1 MLPFAS
7 WVPVKCSLSSFS
19 AKSPT
24 GQDGLSWL
32 KTILIPPGFGYR
44 VLYLGHHE
52 WAARLSRC
60 VALKAFQA
68 RQTWTNFR
76 QDSIELRHC
85 WSFRLRMRTS
95 RAWPFR
101 LLSKLLSRGV
111 KNSHG
116 FGTFDSNRYGLPLP
130 ANHPIFDPKNDRLF
144 SKEAAIRA
152 FEHIKMAEIND
163 KSPTYAPEPD
173 EAEELVRVQAQ
184 LAEAIIAMQTAEA
197 RRVMRW
203 KVIAV
208 STVLAVI
215 ALGVL
220 LFTQ

>member
-1 MLPFAS
+1 MS
-7 WVPVKCSLSSFS
+7 W
-19 AKSPT
+19 T
-24 GQDGLSWL
+24 
-32 KTILIPPGFGYR
+32 TR
-44 VLYLGHHE
+44 VRRYI
-52 WAARLSRC
+52 
-60 VALKAFQA
+60 ALEAFQA
-68 RQTWTNFR
+68 RQACTNFR
-76 QDSIELRHC
+76 EDAIALRHC
-85 WSFRLRMRTS
+85 WTFHLRMRTF

-101 LLSKLLSRGV
+101 ALAKLLSRGV

-116 FGTFDSNRYGLPLP
+116 FGTFDSNKDGLPRP

-144 SKEAAIRA
+144 SKEAALRA
-152 FEHIKMAEIND
+152 FEYIKMTEIND
-163 KSPTYAPEPD
+163 KSPAYAAEQN

-184 LAEAIIAMQTAEA
+184 LADAIIAMQTVEA

-208 STVLAVI
+208 MTVLAVI

>member
-1 MLPFAS
+1 MS
-7 WVPVKCSLSSFS
+7 W
-19 AKSPT
+19 T
-24 GQDGLSWL
+24 
-32 KTILIPPGFGYR
+32 TR
-44 VLYLGHHE
+44 VRRYI
-52 WAARLSRC
+52 
-60 VALKAFQA
+60 ALKAFQA
-68 RQTWTNFR
+68 RQAYTNFR
-76 QDSIELRHC
+76 EDAIALRHC
-85 WSFRLRMRTS
+85 WTFHLRMRTF

-101 LLSKLLSRGV
+101 LLAKLLSWGV

-116 FGTFDSNRYGLPLP
+116 FGTFDSNRDGLSLS

-144 SKEAAIRA
+144 SKVATMRA
-152 FEHIKMAEIND
+152 FEHIKMTEIND
-163 KSPTYAPEPD
+163 KSPEYVAEQD

-184 LAEAIIAMQTAEA
+184 LADAIVAMQTAEA

-208 STVLAVI
+208 ITVLAVI